1 MSSSCPT
8 RDATARK
15 NERLILQRLAS
26 HGQAPVAEALGV
38 SESMV
43 SRWKDGD
50 IERFGRFLALLG
62 LKITPVE
69 YRCYD
74 QRTLEAM
81 LTLARQRM
89 DQIDSVDQL
98 PGDEP

>member
-1 MSSSCPT
+1 MSTSCPT
-8 RDATARK
+8 SDATARK

-26 HGQAPVAEALGV
+26 YGQAPVAVALGV

-62 LKITPVE
+62 LKVTPVE

-89 DQIDSVDQL
+89 DQIESVDQI